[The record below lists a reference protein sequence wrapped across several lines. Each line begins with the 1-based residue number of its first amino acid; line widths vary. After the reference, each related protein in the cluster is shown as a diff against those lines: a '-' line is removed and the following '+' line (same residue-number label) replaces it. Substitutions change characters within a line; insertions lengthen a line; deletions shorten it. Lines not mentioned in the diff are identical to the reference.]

1 MTSKK
6 DKQPQ
11 DIEQL
16 KARHKELSDQRV
28 AAQTELKSAE
38 KTLKE
43 LKAKAKQEYG
53 TDDADEL
60 AEKLEA
66 MKQENENRRAAYE
79 KSLDQIETELSK
91 VEKEYEEVEGE
102 E

>member
-1 MTSKK
+1 MTAKK
-6 DKQPQ
+6 RTSQPQ

-28 AAQTELKSAE
+28 AAQTELKNAE
-38 KTLKE
+38 KVLKE
-43 LKAKAKQEYG
+43 LKAKAKKEYG

-60 AEKLEA
+60 AAKLEA
-66 MKQENENRRAAYE
+66 MKEENEKRRAAYE
-79 KSLDQIETELSK
+79 KSLDQIEAELSR
-91 VEKEYEEVEGE
+91 VEEQYEEAE